1 MGPPLYTA
9 RLELREWT
17 VDDAEAAHQMY
28 GDPEVMLY
36 LGNGQV
42 VPDVAAQRLWLADR
56 IEHYRSPA
64 LDGLGVWAV
73 VERDTQRV
81 VGTMLLKPLPPTDQI
96 EIGWH
101 LNRRVWGKGYAS
113 EAARAVMQ
121 YGFRELHLDRILAVL
136 KPGNIRSAAV
146 ARRLGMRYLET
157 TNRYYNGEELDVFVT
172 ERECDA

>member
-1 MGPPLYTA
+1 MGPTLYTD
-9 RLELREWT
+9 RLQLREWT

-28 GDPEVMLY
+28 GDPEVMRY

-42 VPDVAAQRLWLADR
+42 VPDLAAQRAWLADR
-56 IEHYRSPA
+56 VEHYRIPA
-64 LDGLGVWAV
+64 LDGFGVWAM

-81 VGTMLLKPLPPTDQI
+81 VGTMLLKPLPPTDEI

-121 YGFRELHLDRILAVL
+121 YGFGELHLGHILAVIR
-136 KPGNIRSAAV
+136 PGNIRSAAV
-146 ARRLGMRYLET
+146 ARRIGMRFLET
-157 TNRYYNGEELDVFVT
+157 TNRYYSGEGLDVFIT
-172 ERECDA
+172 ERQF